1 MLHQPHAGVLVI
13 WLLACGADT
22 SQTDNEAPSLVC
34 LLMGSTRGV
43 MGCHARR
50 VATTGQML
58 HSLHTHEPRCWVRTC
73 PHGTCGVWRAVCAA
87 PQPASSARP
96 GLFCSAPPC
105 RTQFGPIN
113 DRWRD
118 KSSAGRT
125 STRKVFKKGRSIRS
139 GKTKNPA
146 KAGVQLTRACF
157 PAPAGQ
163 NRIKLS

>member
-96 GLFCSAPPC
+96 GLFCSAPPAA
-105 RTQFGPIN
+105 P
-113 DRWRD
+113 
-118 KSSAGRT
+118 SSAQLMTAGGIKALRAAPALENY
-125 STRKVFKKGRSIRS
+125 SKRAKQLAQA
-139 GKTKNPA
+139 TKNPA

-163 NRIKLS
+163 NNIKLS

>member
-96 GLFCSAPPC
+96 CLFCSAPLPH
-105 RTQFGPIN
+105 QFGPIN

-146 KAGVQLTRACF
+146 KAGVQLARACF

-163 NRIKLS
+163 NHIKLS

>member
-87 PQPASSARP
+87 PRP
-96 GLFCSAPPC
+96 VLLSPPC

-125 STRKVFKKGRSIRS
+125 STGKLFKKGQTISS
-139 GKTKNPA
+139 GNKKTP
-146 KAGVQLTRACF
+146 
-157 PAPAGQ
+157 PGQ
-163 NRIKLS
+163 GFSSQELASLPQRGKITSS